1 MLRSKNEEAAMSSRS
16 DDLLCA
22 RDALQ
27 EARGASNTEQK
38 LEKVIEALERLIK
51 IHDEQE
57 RRKDADFALGG

>member
-1 MLRSKNEEAAMSSRS
+1 MSSRS
-16 DDLLCA
+16 DDLLRA

-27 EARGASNTEQK
+27 EARGASNIEQK

-57 RRKDADFALGG
+57 RRKEADFALGG